1 MLLKAHVMG
10 IGIAHFCAFRGYLHT
25 CLTVHDRRTH
35 SGMGDAR
42 VGRLVGLL
50 CANSAPTRAAAAMQ
64 LGEIIRTSPAIVQVS
79 RLVHNFDTNMR

>member
-1 MLLKAHVMG
+1 MG

-25 CLTVHDRRTH
+25 CLTVHDRRAH

-42 VGRLVGLL
+42 VGLL

-64 LGEIIRTSPAIVQVS
+64 LGEIIRSGLT
-79 RLVHNFDTNMR
+79 